1 MLRFYRHI
9 RKTLMEKQKMKSYVF
24 YAIGEI
30 FLVVIGILIA
40 LQVNNWNEYRK
51 ERNLETRYL
60 QRLAADLEKDI
71 ESFSRSLD
79 ANESRK
85 NRSEFLLEAIGSS
98 ELVNKEPT
106 YFIESIE
113 YAGYTYDPV
122 ISDHTFEEIK
132 SSGRL
137 AIIQNEELRT
147 ALSTYY
153 STLSNRDQYNF
164 IRQEFQIDYLKFSR
178 GILSPEQQIAVGS
191 FSRSETYTQDE
202 AQEAYRR
209 MMAKPYFL
217 EILPITIQ
225 SKTRTSEVL
234 NNFKNEAV
242 VLQEMIINQLN
253 EL

>member
-1 MLRFYRHI
+1 MLRFFRHI
-9 RKTLMEKQKMKSYVF
+9 RKKILFSDNIRKYVL
-24 YAIGEI
+24 YALGEI
-30 FLVVIGILIA
+30 FLVMIGILLA
-40 LQVNNWNEYRK
+40 LQVNNWNENRK
-51 ERNLETRYL
+51 ERNLENRYL
-60 QRLAADLEKDI
+60 HRLAADLEKDI
-71 ESFSRSLD
+71 ESFSVSLD

-85 NRSEFLLEAIGSS
+85 KRAEFLLEAVDSS
-98 ELVNKEPT
+98 GLVSEEPT

-122 ISDHTFEEIK
+122 ISDHIFEEIK

-153 STLSNRDQYNF
+153 STLNNRDQFNF

-178 GILSPEQQIAVGS
+178 GILLPEQQIGVGS
-191 FSRSETYTQDE
+191 FSSSETYSPEE
-202 AQEAYRR
+202 AMQAYKR
-209 MMAKPYFL
+209 MMAKPEFL

-234 NNFKNEAV
+234 DRFKDQAELLRA
-242 VLQEMIINQLN
+242 MIINQLN